1 MPGAKPSG
9 ALLGQGPV
17 KPSSALLVLTIVIA
31 VAATAAAVV
40 YSPGRAPSVS
50 PLRDNV
56 PLSAF
61 VGGVA
66 LAFSR
71 PFLLVSVP
79 FLTVLFKAARTKR
92 AARSGPGAD
101 WAPPITYV
109 ATFALAF
116 VVTISGAP
124 GAIAAPIHRSDAI
137 LDPAGGVVFLVAG
150 VMTVLGLGSQ
160 DAANSSAP
168 TWRRG
173 VHVGYGG
180 VLGAMAGAVMYHELD
195 PAYDSVFFATANAV
209 AASHAPAT
217 VALFT
222 LGLGITHLAA
232 GMVAIGLIART
243 RRSRGALAGG
253 RALSGAATALIG
265 LALLTGRFGAIRGLL
280 V

>member
-1 MPGAKPSG
+1 M
-9 ALLGQGPV
+9 

-31 VAATAAAVV
+31 VAVGTAAAVV
-40 YSPGRAPSVS
+40 YGPGPAPSAS

-56 PLSAF
+56 LLSAF
-61 VGGVA
+61 IGGVA

-79 FLTVLFKAARTKR
+79 FLTVLFRATKTEP
-92 AARSGPGAD
+92 ALRSGPGAD
-101 WAPPITYV
+101 WAPPITYIT
-109 ATFALAF
+109 TFALTF

-124 GAIAAPIHRSDAI
+124 GAIATPIHRSDAI

-150 VMTVLGLGSQ
+150 VVTVLGLGSQ

-265 LALLTGRFGAIRGLL
+265 LALLSGRFGAIRGLL